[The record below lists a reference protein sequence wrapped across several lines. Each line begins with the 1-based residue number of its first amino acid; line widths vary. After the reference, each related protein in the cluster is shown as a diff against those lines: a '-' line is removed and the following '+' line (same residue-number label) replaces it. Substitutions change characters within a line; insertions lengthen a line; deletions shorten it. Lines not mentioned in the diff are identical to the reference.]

1 MNNGENNCD
10 SEKSS
15 SHDPSSVKRSKR
27 STVRLALRA
36 ERAKLKELEKGMSE
50 GRDLI
55 DDINS
60 CKGEIELLFK
70 ELQAIEEGGH
80 TTFLEAKQLI
90 APKKNISA
98 KKEYLR
104 DQIDRVSSEIT
115 ELQDKLIAPHI
126 DSADKKQ
133 VVRLISKKEHSMTE
147 LKDELQA
154 LKNFNHTR
162 FVTARDDA
170 QRHNELYTKI
180 ENIESE
186 LDEISHQLILAAEDK
201 NIEKVDALNIRA
213 LDLKK
218 EKTKL
223 LSPPEENNPE
233 SENSTG

>member
-1 MNNGENNCD
+1 MNKEHDDYD
-10 SEKSS
+10 SVKSPS
-15 SHDPSSVKRSKR
+15 NDPTTVKRSKR

-36 ERAKLKELEKGMSE
+36 ERGKLKELEKGMSE
-50 GRDLI
+50 GRDLS

-104 DQIDRVSSEIT
+104 DQIERVNSEIA
-115 ELQDKLIAPHI
+115 ELQVKLNSPHI

-133 VVRLISKKEHSMTE
+133 TVRLISKKEHSMTE

-162 FVTARDDA
+162 FVNARDDA
-170 QRHNELYTKI
+170 KRNNELYAKI
-180 ENIESE
+180 EKIESE
-186 LDEISHQLILAAEDK
+186 LYEISHKLILAAEDK
-201 NIEKVDALNIRA
+201 NMEKVDALNIRA

-218 EKTKL
+218 EKIKL
-223 LSPPEENNPE
+223 LTPQETKSPDI
-233 SENSTG
+233 ENSTG